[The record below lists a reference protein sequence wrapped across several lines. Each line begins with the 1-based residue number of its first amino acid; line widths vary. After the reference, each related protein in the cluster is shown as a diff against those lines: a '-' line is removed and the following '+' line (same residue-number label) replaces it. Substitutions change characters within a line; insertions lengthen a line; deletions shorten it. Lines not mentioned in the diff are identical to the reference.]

1 MEELRVLKAD
11 EGYILTNGEIY
22 STMIYLGIY
31 DSPDN
36 YYQITLEEYQAIID
50 QQEEYNEEI

>member
-1 MEELRVLKAD
+1 MEELRVLIAD

>member
-1 MEELRVLKAD
+1 MEELRVLVAD